1 MPAQKVAIMVSKKLL
16 YLLVVMSVMVENST
30 IRKVRRQ
37 QVDYTHPKV
46 SALAPLASS
55 TAKAAAALGTGG
67 ERLAPMWFR

>member
-1 MPAQKVAIMVSKKLL
+1 M
-16 YLLVVMSVMVENST
+16 VMSVHRGDGKIPPSEKYVE
-30 IRKVRRQ
+30 
-37 QVDYTHPKV
+37 QVDYTAKV